1 MGITA
6 EQAMILSKNY
16 SNKVGSRIQSTSY
29 DYNTGE
35 LTFDTVDGQW
45 IVPVNSGMTVEYKNT
60 LDNIS
65 YANDTLKVN
74 GEEVLTK
81 ADEVSNDDNIDF
93 GGWFD

>member
-1 MGITA
+1 MALDPITLA
-6 EQAMILSKNY
+6 AAKSY

-65 YANDTLKVN
+65 YADDKLKVN

-81 ADEVSNDDNIDF
+81 QDEATGDLN
-93 GGWFD
+93 FDGFFD